1 MSDEHTYTIYV
12 CPECGKQAGHF
23 SATTCQHFDPAER
36 YVEMEEVEV
45 AVKKDWGIRGAPIP
59 SDPTEV
65 VSLLVPESVARAFER
80 TMLKP
85 FGQSLAPPV
94 TFSEDDVPTYI
105 ISIA

>member
-1 MSDEHTYTIYV
+1 
-12 CPECGKQAGHF
+12 
-23 SATTCQHFDPAER
+23 
-36 YVEMEEVEV
+36 
-45 AVKKDWGIRGAPIP
+45 
-59 SDPTEV
+59 
-65 VSLLVPESVARAFER
+65 VARAFER